1 LLARNAHFSLRVPRI
16 AAAGGYNLMVALQ
29 PKEYRRSELRNPA
42 SENLDRLN
50 ALQIVRLMN
59 REDRKVPAAVGRA
72 LPAIARAVNRI
83 VEAVRSGGR
92 LIYVGAGSSGRIA
105 VLDAAECPPTFG
117 TSPKLV
123 QALIAGGRAAI
134 TRAVEGAEDSA
145 ANADRDLRQIK
156 LTRKDVIV
164 GICASGTTPYVLGA
178 LRFASKTG
186 AVTIAITVNRNT
198 PVARLADVLIATD
211 VGPEILTGS
220 TRLKSGSAQ
229 KMVLN
234 MLTTAAMARLGH
246 VYENLMID
254 VKASNR
260 KVSQRMVR
268 ILADASGKSL
278 SASEHALRQSG
289 HNLRVALVMLKL
301 RMDAAD
307 AAKKLRD
314 AKGHLR
320 AALGE

>member
-1 LLARNAHFSLRVPRI
+1 
-16 AAAGGYNLMVALQ
+16 
-29 PKEYRRSELRNPA
+29 
-42 SENLDRLN
+42 
-50 ALQIVRLMN
+50 MN
-59 REDRKVPAAVGRA
+59 REDRKVAVAVGRT
-72 LPAIARAVNRI
+72 LPAIARAVDLI
-83 VEAVRSGGR
+83 VQAIRGGGR

-117 TSPKLV
+117 TSPQLV
-123 QALIAGGRAAI
+123 QTLIAGGGRAI
-134 TRAVEGAEDSA
+134 TRAVEGAEDSPG
-145 ANADRDLRQIK
+145 NAERDLRKIK
-156 LTRKDVIV
+156 LTRNDVV
-164 GICASGTTPYVLGA
+164 AGICASGTTPYVLGA

-186 AVTIAITVNRNT
+186 AATIAITVNRNT
-198 PVARLADVLIATD
+198 PVARLPDVLIATE

-220 TRLKSGSAQ
+220 TRLKSGTSQ

-268 ILADASGKSL
+268 ILADASGKGL
-278 SASEHALRQSG
+278 SASEHALRQAG

-301 RMDAAD
+301 QINARDAAR
-307 AAKKLRD
+307 KLRD

>member
-1 LLARNAHFSLRVPRI
+1 LLARQRPFSLRVARI
-16 AAAGGYNLMVALQ
+16 AAAQSYNATVASKLR
-29 PKEYRRSELRNPA
+29 ENRRSELRNPA
-42 SENLDRLN
+42 SKNLDRLS

-59 REDRKVPAAVGRA
+59 REDRKVAVAVGRA
-72 LPAIARAVNRI
+72 LPAIARAVDLI
-83 VEAVRSGGR
+83 VQTIRGGGR

-117 TSPKLV
+117 TPPRLV
-123 QALIAGGRAAI
+123 QTLIAGGGRAI
-134 TRAVEGAEDSA
+134 TRAVEGAEDSPG
-145 ANADRDLRQIK
+145 NAERDLRKIK
-156 LTRKDVIV
+156 LTRNDVV
-164 GICASGTTPYVLGA
+164 AGICASGTTPYVLGA

-186 AVTIAITVNRNT
+186 AATIAITVNRNT
-198 PVARLADVLIATD
+198 PVGRIADVLIATD

-220 TRLKSGSAQ
+220 TRLKSGTSQ

-234 MLTTAAMARLGH
+234 MLTTAAMVRLGH

-268 ILADASGKSL
+268 ILADASGKNL
-278 SASEHALRQSG
+278 STSEHALRQSG

-301 RMDAAD
+301 QINPRDAAR
-307 AAKKLRD
+307 KLRD
-314 AKGHLR
+314 AKGDLR

>member
-1 LLARNAHFSLRVPRI
+1 LPVPRI
-16 AAAGGYNLMVALQ
+16 AAAHGYNSIVPLGTR
-29 PKEYRRSELRNPA
+29 ENRRSELRNPA
-42 SENLDRLN
+42 SKNLDRLS

-59 REDRKVPAAVGRA
+59 REDRKVALAVGSA
-72 LPAIARAVNRI
+72 LPAIARAVDLI
-83 VEAVRSGGR
+83 VDALRNGGR
-92 LIYVGAGSSGRIA
+92 LVYVGAGSSGRIA
-105 VLDAAECPPTFG
+105 VLDAAECSPTFG

-123 QALIAGGRAAI
+123 QALIAGGGPAI
-134 TRAVEGAEDSA
+134 TRAVEGAEDSP
-145 ANADRDLRQIK
+145 ANAARDLRKIRLRQ
-156 LTRKDVIV
+156 KDVVV

-178 LRFASKTG
+178 LCFASKTG
-186 AVTIAITVNRNT
+186 AATIAITVNRNT
-198 PVARLADVLIATD
+198 PVARLADVLIATN

-234 MLTTAAMARLGH
+234 MLTTAAMTRLGH

-301 RMDAAD
+301 RLNAAD
-307 AAKKLRD
+307 AARKLRG
-314 AKGHLR
+314 ARGHLR

>member
-1 LLARNAHFSLRVPRI
+1 
-16 AAAGGYNLMVALQ
+16 
-29 PKEYRRSELRNPA
+29 
-42 SENLDRLN
+42 
-50 ALQIVRLMN
+50 MN

-72 LPAIARAVNRI
+72 LPAIVRAVDLI
-83 VEAVRSGGR
+83 VEAIRGGGR

-117 TSPKLV
+117 TSSQLV
-123 QALIAGGRAAI
+123 QTLIAGGGRAI
-134 TRAVEGAEDSA
+134 TRAVEGAEDSPG
-145 ANADRDLRQIK
+145 NAERDLRKIK
-156 LTRKDVIV
+156 LTRNDVVV

-186 AVTIAITVNRNT
+186 AATIAITVNRNT
-198 PVARLADVLIATD
+198 PVGRLADVLIATD

-220 TRLKSGSAQ
+220 TRLKSGTSQ

-234 MLTTAAMARLGH
+234 MLSTAAMARLGH

-278 SASEHALRQSG
+278 SKSEHALRQSR
-289 HNLRVALVMLKL
+289 HNLRMALVMLKL
-301 RMDAAD
+301 QVNAAD
-307 AAKKLRD
+307 AAKRLRD
-314 AKGHLR
+314 AKGNLR

>member
-1 LLARNAHFSLRVPRI
+1 LLARQPRFSLRFPQI
-16 AAAGGYNLMVALQ
+16 ATARGYNAMVPSR
-29 PKEYRRSELRNPA
+29 PKENRRSELRNPA
-42 SENLDRLN
+42 SKDLDRLS

-59 REDRKVPAAVGRA
+59 REDRKVAIAVGRA
-72 LPAIARAVNRI
+72 LPAIARAVDLI
-83 VEAVRSGGR
+83 VQTIRGGGR

-117 TSPKLV
+117 TSPQLV
-123 QALIAGGRAAI
+123 QALIAGGGRAI
-134 TRAVEGAEDSA
+134 TRAVEGAEDSPG
-145 ANADRDLRQIK
+145 NAERDLRKIK
-156 LTRKDVIV
+156 LTRNDVV
-164 GICASGTTPYVLGA
+164 AGICASGTTPYVLGA
-178 LRFASKTG
+178 LRFASKMG
-186 AVTIAITVNRNT
+186 AATIAITANRNT
-198 PVARLADVLIATD
+198 AVARWADVLIAAA

-220 TRLKSGSAQ
+220 TRLKSGTSQ

-234 MLTTAAMARLGH
+234 MLTTAAMARLEH

-268 ILADASGKSL
+268 ILADASGKNL
-278 SASEHALRQSG
+278 SASEHALRQAG

-301 RMDAAD
+301 HMNARDAVR
-307 AAKKLRD
+307 KLRET
-314 AKGHLR
+314 KGNLR